1 MPKKKKS
8 KKIKPKKK
16 QMFKQLVI
24 KIYHIINLIMNHIK

>member
-1 MPKKKKS
+1 MNAKKKK
-8 KKIKPKKK
+8 KKK